1 MIGAPAIRWV
11 IALKSEAKPII
22 EKLDMVPS
30 KKGIDFPVYRDKKGY
45 HWLIISGIGRARSAA
60 ATNYLQQE
68 SDAPPWSAWINIG
81 IAGYGYDSYG
91 VLYLVD
97 KITLEKSNLVAY
109 PGVAFSTNLPRAGL
123 LTVNKPKM
131 DYSEPNLIDMEGYAF
146 YEAVNKFSCRELLLL
161 LKVVSDGPK
170 SNVKELTS
178 GKISKLISGNI
189 ENILSLVVQLEDFSK
204 LEFKRLV
211 PPDICRQIKEKWH
224 FTVSQEHQLSILVR
238 RWTSLFKENALFSE
252 IKNQKSS
259 KSVISYLSKV
269 LDEYEVDW
277 GQS

>member
-1 MIGAPAIRWV
+1 MFKLNN
-11 IALKSEAKPII
+11 ALSKSESAS
-22 EKLDMVPS
+22 LTDPS
-30 KKGIDFPVYRDKKGY
+30 EILTISFKASSDTFPFSLSLTFFINSNNSRDF
-45 HWLIISGIGRARSAA
+45 
-60 ATNYLQQE
+60 
-68 SDAPPWSAWINIG
+68 
-81 IAGYGYDSYG
+81 
-91 VLYLVD
+91 
-97 KITLEKSNLVAY
+97 TLEKSNLVAY

-146 YEAVNKFSCRELLLL
+146 YEAVYKFSCRELLLL

-211 PPDICRQIKEKWH
+211 PPDICHKIKEKWH

>member
-1 MIGAPAIRWV
+1 M
-11 IALKSEAKPII
+11 
-22 EKLDMVPS
+22 
-30 KKGIDFPVYRDKKGY
+30 
-45 HWLIISGIGRARSAA
+45 
-60 ATNYLQQE
+60 
-68 SDAPPWSAWINIG
+68 
-81 IAGYGYDSYG
+81 
-91 VLYLVD
+91 
-97 KITLEKSNLVAY
+97 
-109 PGVAFSTNLPRAGL
+109 
-123 LTVNKPKM
+123 
-131 DYSEPNLIDMEGYAF
+131 
-146 YEAVNKFSCRELLLL
+146 
-161 LKVVSDGPK
+161 
-170 SNVKELTS
+170 KELTS